1 MTPIPAFCM
10 PWHTAVSNAFQEILA
25 APLRGMLDIALTPWD
40 QKPQAPLDV
49 LDRDPGRP
57 LIFCQLPPPPE
68 LLRRDT
74 ARIVWL
80 PMWDNVARWPESF
93 WAGLARSPARPRI
106 VAFSRPVEQ
115 RARRF
120 GLPTLRVRFYF
131 EPERFEPVRR
141 DSQRTMI
148 YWNRVGL
155 YSEAAIRRICAD
167 LAVERL
173 IHIHRPDPGYDHP
186 GLTLPESLGKTQVRI
201 IRDFLPDTEHQRL
214 LAQSTLCLA
223 PRAREGVGLTV
234 LQSMARGACVLAY
247 DGPAT
252 NEYVV
257 HGHSGHLF
265 RSSSRTMHKWRK
277 SLGKRWHRLTGKP
290 HPYLYHMVG
299 VRQVGSVLR
308 RIDPDQLGATARQ
321 EHERGYALWKSGL
334 DGYGEFLSE
343 W

>member
-10 PWHTAVSNAFQEILA
+10 PWHTDVSNAFQEILA
-25 APLRGMLDIALTPWD
+25 EPLRGMLDIALTPWD
-40 QKPQAPLDV
+40 QNPQTPLDV

-68 LLRRDT
+68 LLCRDK

-80 PMWDNVARWPESF
+80 PMWDNVARWPETF
-93 WAGLARSPARPRI
+93 WAGLARSPACPRI

-115 RARRF
+115 LARRF
-120 GLPTLRVRFYF
+120 GLPTLRLRFYF
-131 EPERFEPVRR
+131 DPSRFEPVRR
-141 DSQRTMI
+141 DSERTII
-148 YWNRVGL
+148 YWNRIGL

-167 LAVERL
+167 LAVEKL

-186 GLTLPESLGKTQVRI
+186 GLALPERIGSTQVQT
-201 IRDFLPDTEHQRL
+201 IRDFLPDAEHRRL
-214 LAQSTLCLA
+214 LGQSSLCLA

-252 NEYVV
+252 NEYVI
-257 HGHSGHLF
+257 HGRSGHLF
-265 RSSSRTMHKWRK
+265 RSYSRTMHKWRK
-277 SLGKRWHRLTGKP
+277 SLGKRWHRLTGRRQ
-290 HPYLYHMVG
+290 PYFYHMVG
-299 VRQVGSVLR
+299 VGQVGSALR
-308 RIDPDQLGATARQ
+308 RIDPDGLGSAARH
-321 EHERGYALWKSGL
+321 EHEQGYAIWKSGL
-334 DGYGEFLSE
+334 EGYAEFLAG

>member
-1 MTPIPAFCM
+1 MTRVPAYCM

-25 APLRGMLDIALTPWD
+25 KPLRDMLDIALTPWD
-40 QKPQAPLDV
+40 QNPQMPLGV
-49 LDRDPGRP
+49 LDRYPGRP

-68 LLRRDT
+68 LLLRNT

-93 WAGLARSPARPRI
+93 WAALARSPARPRI

-115 RARRF
+115 LARRF

-141 DSQRTMI
+141 DSERTMI

-186 GLTLPESLGKTQVRI
+186 RLTLPERLGTTQVRT
-201 IRDFLPDTEHQRL
+201 IRDFLPDAEHQRL
-214 LAQSTLCLA
+214 LGQSSLCLA

-257 HGHSGHLF
+257 HNHSGYLF
-265 RSSSRTMHKWRK
+265 RSSSQTMHKWGK
-277 SLGKRWHRLTGKP
+277 SLGKRWHSLTGKP
-290 HPYLYHMVG
+290 QPYLYHMVG
-299 VRQVGSVLR
+299 VRRVGAALR

-334 DGYGEFLSE
+334 EGYAEFMSE